1 MNRDSKWY
9 HHQIIWLFSN
19 IHYAT
24 YNSIALRCTVH
35 VFSTLY
41 MCSSISVMY
50 CGLKGLSI
58 FQSQLLQTIIS
69 CCSEL
74 ISQLTAIIITI
85 IHFSHSLTAVFSHTW
100 LEREKCFVYVLK
112 DFWWK
117 ISLKDQDTNI
127 NYKQLILTSS

>member
-1 MNRDSKWY
+1 MRGRGSIYYNYYQTLTTLALYISKCS
-9 HHQIIWLFSN
+9 Q
-19 IHYAT
+19 
-24 YNSIALRCTVH
+24 
-35 VFSTLY
+35 Y

-74 ISQLTAIIITI
+74 RPY
-85 IHFSHSLTAVFSHTW
+85 SHHYNYQSVFTFIDGGILSH
-100 LEREKCFVYVLK
+100 LAREGDMFCLCFNRFLMKYFL
-112 DFWWK
+112 
-117 ISLKDQDTNI
+117 QGPPHHTTI